1 MAEEPDTI
9 KILTGDGASKRNPL
23 SVISK
28 TDWRLKK
35 HKNKGEGIVYPAVFP
50 ELPSPIKRIYVTG
63 RDLNGSGGDGRAD
76 MSASE
81 MGLDRRPKTAI
92 EVGLKWD
99 F

>member
-1 MAEEPDTI
+1 MAEGPDTI
-9 KILTGDGASKRNPL
+9 KILTGGGASKRNPL
-23 SVISK
+23 SVVSR

-35 HKNKGEGIVYPAVFP
+35 HKNQGEGVIYPAVFP
-50 ELPSPIKRIYVTG
+50 ELPAPLKRIYVTG

-92 EVGLKWD
+92 EVGMKWD